1 METETRKYIG
11 AIFLPLRLAGSWLFL
26 SAAHRRL
33 ILAPEKHQ
41 FLSEEW
47 LGHKINTFYPH
58 SNGIFN
64 TVLEYLVQNP
74 VHLDVFTWMF
84 TISELM
90 LGILLL
96 LGFISRFTGV
106 FLVGMAVGL
115 MHTSGWLGPT
125 CLDEWQIA
133 SLLVTSGLMFALYGG
148 GSFTLDSWLMR
159 RRPALGK
166 NRWWRLVAIPEF
178 HVKSRGFKRL
188 AYGAAIAVLIY
199 IIGMN
204 QVHHGGLWGP
214 LHNYSKKPGI
224 ELSELKIKDDNS
236 FAFTAFRDKGPEAYG
251 SFIIGVKILDEN
263 REQIHQFDNNYLKN
277 LDTSQIS
284 NINVN
289 RVKPGTRSLVIPLGA
304 EAELNFSLPGYK
316 SLDPSGNYKVV
327 MTEIGGR
334 SFEVTVEEAS
344 KASD

>member
-1 METETRKYIG
+1 MNLQTRKYIG
-11 AIFLPLRLAGSWLFL
+11 AIFLPLRLVGSWLFL

-58 SNGIFN
+58 SNGFFN
-64 TVLEYLVQNP
+64 TALEYLVQNP
-74 VHLDVFTWMF
+74 VHLDIFTWVF
-84 TISELM
+84 TISELI
-90 LGILLL
+90 LGVLLL
-96 LGFISRFTGV
+96 LGVVSRFTGL

-133 SLLVTSGLMFALYGG
+133 SLLVTSGLMLALYGG
-148 GSFTLDSWLMR
+148 GSFTLDSWLMKR
-159 RRPALGK
+159 HPDLNG
-166 NRWWRLVAIPEF
+166 NRWWRLVAVPDFKVES
-178 HVKSRGFKRL
+178 KGFKRL
-188 AYGAAIAVLIY
+188 AYGAAILVFVY
-199 IIGMN
+199 VIGMN

-224 ELSELKIKDDNS
+224 ELSELKISSNDS

-251 SFIIGVKILDEN
+251 SFIIKVDLLDEKGN
-263 REQIHQFDNNYLKN
+263 LIHRFDDHYLKN
-277 LDTSQIS
+277 MDTSRIS

-289 RVKPGTRSLVIPLGA
+289 RVKPGANSLVIPLGA
-304 EAELNFSLPGYK
+304 EAELKFNLPDDK
-316 SLDPSGNYKVV
+316 TLNPAGNYKVV

-334 SFEVTVEEAS
+334 SFEVALE
-344 KASD
+344 